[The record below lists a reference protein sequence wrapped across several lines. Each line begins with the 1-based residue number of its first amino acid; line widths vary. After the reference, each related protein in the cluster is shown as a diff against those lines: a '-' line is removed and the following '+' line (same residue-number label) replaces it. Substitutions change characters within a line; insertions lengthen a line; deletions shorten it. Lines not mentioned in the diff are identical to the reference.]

1 MMEKI
6 KIVKNNL
13 VRSIY
18 EKDAQKWATRGY
30 KRVEAS
36 KPAVKAAT
44 KAKS

>member
-1 MMEKI
+1 MEKI

-30 KRVEAS
+30 KRVEAAT
-36 KPAVKAAT
+36 KPAAKAT
-44 KAKS
+44 AKKS